1 MVESHTDKLEDIQ
14 KMYFQNSTLCIDDK
28 TYEFKHNTK
37 NKFLNFMNRDERVY
51 LKMNKNVCN
60 MNSNVR
66 SSLTE
71 SFRQKLVNIQPSPD

>member
-1 MVESHTDKLEDIQ
+1 
-14 KMYFQNSTLCIDDK
+14 MYFQNSTLCIDGK
-28 TYEFKHNTK
+28 TYEFKLNTK

-51 LKMNKNVCN
+51 LKMNKTVCN

-71 SFRQKLVNIQPSPD
+71 SFRQKLVNIQPSPDLSVINRNENNI